1 MERPLYI
8 NWLVN
13 EEGVTFED
21 GVALKCYK
29 LSYETDEAVFDD
41 WALHIRKHYVEDDE
55 LTDDSVATGLSIE
68 DYLRKNGMRR
78 GLRGTLLFI
87 AVLVFRTFVIFMGVI
102 SALIGPHGV
111 ISTWINSHFNND
123 DNDD

>member
-1 MERPLYI
+1 MSYSCPNGEYSVDYAIRQC
-8 NWLVN
+8 
-13 EEGVTFED
+13 T
-21 GVALKCYK
+21 ALLMC
-29 LSYETDEAVFDD
+29 VQG
-41 WALHIRKHYVEDDE
+41 I
-55 LTDDSVATGLSIE
+55 ATIE

-102 SALIGPHGV
+102 SALIGSHGV